1 MEPKDFMHTDL
12 PKLGTRVLGG
22 KMALVGGGAALEAPC
37 LILSNFVQGFFKK

>member
-1 MEPKDFMHTDL
+1 MHTDL

-22 KMALVGGGAALEAPC
+22 KMALVGGGVALEAPC